1 MNHLI
6 QTLPFIIFAIVI
18 VMLLAHSDPRRRQLF
33 EKSDVKRRVD
43 IQVPVQARKWLAW
56 SLVLPLIALT
66 LMANYAGILM
76 YAGALTVIGWL
87 VSELPASVV

>member
-6 QTLPFIIFAIVI
+6 HTLPFVLFAVLI

-33 EKSDVKRRVD
+33 EKSDAKRVVNL
-43 IQVPVQARKWLAW
+43 QVPIKARKWLAW
-56 SLVLPLIALT
+56 SLVLPLIALI